1 MKKTY
6 SIYFFLISSL
16 LFSQEIVKTSEFSTF
31 NFHSIQEPFQPNQTI
46 LDNPFS
52 VDKYNLPLNEYSLV
66 VPKIQVKKP
75 ITFYLQDNFTG
86 AYTLYTVSDN
96 YFRSIQTYANFYE
109 FDSGSTIQPFNYGSN
124 GIDFGTHILSSLV
137 STYKI
142 TLIEGC
148 K

>member
-1 MKKTY
+1 MKKKF
-6 SIYFFLISSL
+6 SVCFFLISSL
-16 LFSQEIVKTSEFSTF
+16 LFSQGIVKTSEFSTF
-31 NFHSIQEPFQPNQTI
+31 NFHSIQKPFQPNQMI

-52 VDKYNLPLNEYSLV
+52 VDRDNLPPNEYSLV

-75 ITFYLQDNFTG
+75 ITFYIQDYFSGT
-86 AYTLYTVSDN
+86 YTLYSFSNN
-96 YFRSIQTYANFYE
+96 YFRSIQTYAAYYE
-109 FDSGSTIQPFNYGSN
+109 FDSGSTIQPFNHGSSA
-124 GIDFGTHILSSLV
+124 IDFGSYLLSSIM

>member
-1 MKKTY
+1 MEKTC
-6 SIYFFLISSL
+6 SICFILISSF
-16 LFSQEIVKTSEFSTF
+16 LFSQDIVKTSEFSTF
-31 NFHSIQEPFQPNQTI
+31 NFHSIQKPFQPNQTI

-52 VDKYNLPLNEYSLV
+52 EDRYNLPVNEYSLV

-86 AYTLYTVSDN
+86 TYTLYSVSNN
-96 YFRSIQTYANFYE
+96 YFRSIQTYADFYE
-109 FDSGSTIQPFNYGSN
+109 FDSDSTIQPFNYGSN
-124 GIDFGTHILSSLV
+124 AIDFGTHILSSLV